1 MTTDNSVC
9 RQLLCR
15 LPACQIIISSSIYH
29 LAGETG
35 PATCVNYKKLKLV
48 HLWQPK
54 RGTRKE
60 KPPKMPNEN
69 EREREKDTKEE
80 PRSAAGTCGLKLSC
94 I

>member
-54 RGTRKE
+54 RGDPKRKAAQNA
-60 KPPKMPNEN
+60 KRKS
-69 EREREKDTKEE
+69 ERGRKIQKKKSHAA
-80 PRSAAGTCGLKLSC
+80 PRARADLN
-94 I
+94 